1 MNYKEFR
8 EVAIT
13 KLQELYKK
21 ETLSQDFMLRFK
33 KEIDKAENYY
43 IDGVDLY
50 EEFKNKKSLEKYVL
64 PYVLGFNNKY
74 DLSGKLEVIQIKQGD
89 SGGIDVD
96 VDFESAGREIIINYL
111 KGKYGED
118 CVFPVGTISMLG
130 LKSATKDLLKY
141 YGASYA
147 ESNEFTGSLDNDLS
161 FEENIE
167 SFKVTNKKLYNFY
180 LRNKK
185 ILDLTPKFFNKARN
199 MGKHAGGICILPK
212 PIYNY
217 IPVERSSDTLVTAF
231 QESGQTATLDSL
243 GIIKFDILGITV
255 LDNIKEAV
263 SLIDEEL
270 YLIEEDGVEKIVPKS
285 YLEEKG
291 VAV

>member
-50 EEFKNKKSLEKYVL
+50 EEFKNRKSLEKYVL

-74 DLSGKLEVIQIKQGD
+74 DLSGKLEVVQIKQGD

-147 ESNEFTGSLDNDLS
+147 ESNEFTGALDNDLS